1 MTIRVATQRRK
12 RIMSKESAGKQV
24 RLRLVHINFWSATKN
39 SFVVALMV
47 SVILAVFNIGAWLLL
62 TVLGVVDTLNGIVSS
77 IIGVDFMGLT
87 DLMSFPSVMVFT
99 IVQIIANIVCG
110 TVLGALGSL
119 AFNFIARIT
128 GGIRIAFTND

>member
-1 MTIRVATQRRK
+1 MIK
-12 RIMSKESAGKQV
+12 DSSSKQV
-24 RLRLVHINFWSATKN
+24 RLRLVHIDFWSATKN
-39 SFVVALMV
+39 SFIVALTT
-47 SVILAVFNIGAWLLL
+47 SVILAVFNFGAWLLL

-77 IIGVDFMGLT
+77 IIGVDFLGLT

-99 IVQIIANIVCG
+99 VVQVITTIVCG
-110 TVLGALGSL
+110 TVIGALGSL

>member
-1 MTIRVATQRRK
+1 
-12 RIMSKESAGKQV
+12 MSKESAGKQV
-24 RLRLVHINFWSATKN
+24 RLRLVHIDFWSATKN
-39 SFVVALMV
+39 SFVVSLTMSLV
-47 SVILAVFNIGAWLLL
+47 LAVVNVLSWLIL

-77 IIGVDFMGLT
+77 IVGIDFMGLT

-99 IVQIIANIVCG
+99 LIQVIAGLVCG
-110 TVLGALGSL
+110 TAIGAFAAL

>member
-1 MTIRVATQRRK
+1 
-12 RIMSKESAGKQV
+12 MSKDSSSKQV
-24 RLRLVHINFWSATKN
+24 RLRLVHIDFWSATKN
-39 SFVVALMV
+39 SFIVALMTAI
-47 SVILAVFNIGAWLLL
+47 ILAVFNFGAWLLL
-62 TVLGVVDTLNGIVSS
+62 SVLGVVDTLNGIVSS
-77 IIGVDFMGLT
+77 IIGVDFLGLT

-99 IVQIIANIVCG
+99 VVQVITIIVCG

>member
-1 MTIRVATQRRK
+1 
-12 RIMSKESAGKQV
+12 MSKDSSSKQV
-24 RLRLVHINFWSATKN
+24 RLRLVHIDFWSATKN
-39 SFVVALMV
+39 SFIVAL
-47 SVILAVFNIGAWLLL
+47 STAVILAVFNFGVWLLL
-62 TVLGVVDTLNGIVSS
+62 SVLGVVDTLNGIVSS
-77 IIGVDFMGLT
+77 IIGVDFLGLT

-99 IVQIIANIVCG
+99 VVQVITTIVCG

>member
-1 MTIRVATQRRK
+1 
-12 RIMSKESAGKQV
+12 
-24 RLRLVHINFWSATKN
+24 
-39 SFVVALMV
+39 
-47 SVILAVFNIGAWLLL
+47 
-62 TVLGVVDTLNGIVSS
+62 VDTLNGIVSS
-77 IIGVDFMGLT
+77 IIGVDFLGLT

-99 IVQIIANIVCG
+99 VVQVITMIVCG

>member
-1 MTIRVATQRRK
+1 MTK
-12 RIMSKESAGKQV
+12 DSSSKQV
-24 RLRLVHINFWSATKN
+24 RLRLVHIDFWSATKN
-39 SFVVALMV
+39 SFIVALMTA
-47 SVILAVFNIGAWLLL
+47 VILAVFNFGAWLLL
-62 TVLGVVDTLNGIVSS
+62 SVLGVVDTLNGIVSS
-77 IIGVDFMGLT
+77 IIGVDFLGLT

-99 IVQIIANIVCG
+99 VVQAITIIVCG

>member
-1 MTIRVATQRRK
+1 MIK
-12 RIMSKESAGKQV
+12 DSSSKQV
-24 RLRLVHINFWSATKN
+24 RLRLVHIDFWSATKN
-39 SFVVALMV
+39 SFIVAL
-47 SVILAVFNIGAWLLL
+47 STAVILAVFNFGAWLLL
-62 TVLGVVDTLNGIVSS
+62 SVLGVVDTLNGIVSS
-77 IIGVDFMGLT
+77 IIGVDFLGLT

-99 IVQIIANIVCG
+99 LVQAITMIVCG

>member
-1 MTIRVATQRRK
+1 MIK
-12 RIMSKESAGKQV
+12 DSSSKQV
-24 RLRLVHINFWSATKN
+24 RLRLVHIDFWSATKN
-39 SFVVALMV
+39 SFIVALTT
-47 SVILAVFNIGAWLLL
+47 SVILALFNFGAWLLL

-77 IIGVDFMGLT
+77 IIGVDFLGLT

-99 IVQIIANIVCG
+99 VVQVITTIVCG

-119 AFNFIARIT
+119 AFKFIARLT

>member
-1 MTIRVATQRRK
+1 MIK
-12 RIMSKESAGKQV
+12 DSSSKQV
-24 RLRLVHINFWSATKN
+24 RLRLVHIDFWSATKN
-39 SFVVALMV
+39 SFIVAL
-47 SVILAVFNIGAWLLL
+47 STAVILAVFNFGVWLLL

-77 IIGVDFMGLT
+77 IIGVDFLGLT

-99 IVQIIANIVCG
+99 VVQVITMIVCG

>member
-1 MTIRVATQRRK
+1 MIK
-12 RIMSKESAGKQV
+12 DSSSKQV
-24 RLRLVHINFWSATKN
+24 RLRLVHIDFWSATKN
-39 SFVVALMV
+39 SFIVALTT
-47 SVILAVFNIGAWLLL
+47 SVILAVFNFGAWLLL

-77 IIGVDFMGLT
+77 IIGVDFLGLT

-99 IVQIIANIVCG
+99 VVQAITTIVCG

>member
-1 MTIRVATQRRK
+1 MHRK
-12 RIMSKESAGKQV
+12 KWNMSKDSSSKQV
-24 RLRLVHINFWSATKN
+24 RLRLVHIDFWSATKN
-39 SFVVALMV
+39 SFIVALTV
-47 SVILAVFNIGAWLLL
+47 SVVLAVFNFGAWLLL

-77 IIGVDFMGLT
+77 IIGADFLGLT

-99 IVQIIANIVCG
+99 IVQAIATIVCG

-128 GGIRIAFTND
+128 GGVRVAYTND